1 MTNHESTYRKV
12 ENNRFAFNFTSIIL
26 LGLLALA
33 IFTAFMFYQSSSRY
47 ETESKEKTDSIKVL
61 ESKSV
66 EYISKIKDLDEK
78 AFRLESE
85 ALKLDTERKRLI
97 QEKDSVSRLLAYT
110 QANERNARAKIAQL
124 QKQLNTLQGRLNDVQ
139 QKYDDLLQN
148 SGVAG
153 EDLQKQI
160 QLLTAERNQLSE
172 ENQRLQRE
180 LLAAT
185 GNADNRTAIF
195 TTNMSSTPGEV
206 KRGKFSS
213 SKRSQNMDR
222 VEVAFTLSR
231 PPKPTENLIFKVFDG
246 ANKEIPIK
254 PRYRNELNA
263 PADPT
268 NQKVILEFES
278 GFLDR
283 RAEGTYSARLYLTDI
298 NKGLED
304 QEIGISQ
311 FEVK

>member
-12 ENNRFAFNFTSIIL
+12 ENSRFAFNSTSIIL
-26 LGLLALA
+26 LVLFLAAAVVAGMLY
-33 IFTAFMFYQSSSRY
+33 FERGKLDNENTALGEDVDSLVNK
-47 ETESKEKTDSIKVL
+47 SKEYIANIK
-61 ESKSV
+61 S
-66 EYISKIKDLDEK
+66 LDEK

-85 ALKLDTERKRLI
+85 ALKLDAERKRLI
-97 QEKDSVSRLLAYT
+97 QEKDSVTRLLAYT
-110 QANERNARAKIAQL
+110 RANERNARAKISQL
-124 QKQLNTLQGRLNDVQ
+124 QKQLTSLQGRLNDVQ
-139 QKYDDLLQN
+139 QKYDDLLQS
-148 SGVAG
+148 SGVSG
-153 EDLQKQI
+153 EDLQRQV
-160 QLLTAERNQLSE
+160 QLLTAERNQLAE

-195 TTNMSSTPGEV
+195 TTSINSQPGEV
-206 KRGKFSS
+206 KRGKFRSS
-213 SKRSQNMDR
+213 TRSQNMDR

-231 PPKPTENLIFKVFDG
+231 PPKPTENLIFKVFDNT
-246 ANKEIPIK
+246 NKEIPIK

-268 NQKVILEFES
+268 NQKVMLEFE
-278 GFLDR
+278 GGALNR
-283 RAEGTYSARLYLTDI
+283 RAEGTYSVRLYLTDI

-311 FEVK
+311 FDVK

>member
-12 ENNRFAFNFTSIIL
+12 ESSRFAFNATSIIFL
-26 LGLLALA
+26 VLFLAA
-33 IFTAFMFYQSSSRY
+33 AVTAFMFYQSSDVLKKA
-47 ETESKEKTDSIKVL
+47 SKEKTDSIKVL
-61 ESKSV
+61 ESQSI
-66 EYISKIKDLDEK
+66 EYISKIKNLDEK

-85 ALKLDTERKRLI
+85 ALKLDEARKRLI
-97 QEKDSVSRLLAYT
+97 QEKDSVTRLLAYT
-110 QANERNARAKIAQL
+110 RANERNAKAKIAQL
-124 QKQLNTLQGRLNDVQ
+124 QKQLTSLQGRLNDVQ

-160 QLLTAERNQLSE
+160 QLLTAERNQLAE

-195 TTNMSSTPGEV
+195 TTNMNSVPGEV
-206 KRGKFSS
+206 KRGRFSS

-231 PPKPTENLIFKVFDG
+231 PPKPTENLIFKIFDG

-283 RAEGTYSARLYLTDI
+283 RAEGTYSVRLFLTDI

>member
-12 ENNRFAFNFTSIIL
+12 ENGRFAFNATSL
-26 LGLLALA
+26 VLLALLVGAA
-33 IFTAFMFYQSSSRY
+33 IAVAWLWYDRSDLGKKNLALTDDVDSLVNK
-47 ETESKEKTDSIKVL
+47 SK
-61 ESKSV
+61 
-66 EYISKIKDLDEK
+66 EYISNIKTLDEK

-85 ALKLDTERKRLI
+85 ALKLDEARKRLI
-97 QEKDSVSRLLAYT
+97 QEKDSVTRLLAYT
-110 QANERNARAKIAQL
+110 RANERNAKAKIAQL
-124 QKQLNTLQGRLNDVQ
+124 QKQLTTLQGRLNDVQ

-160 QLLTAERNQLSE
+160 QLLTAERNQLAE

-195 TTNMSSTPGEV
+195 TTNMNSIPGEV
-206 KRGKFSS
+206 KRGRFSS

-231 PPKPTENLIFKVFDG
+231 PPKPTENLIFKIFDG

-283 RAEGTYSARLYLTDI
+283 RAEGTYSVRLFLTDV